1 MYVNCIL
8 MINLWYSVG
17 YQYESY
23 DFQNHVQTMRKTK
36 QEALQ
41 TRNNLLETALIVF
54 YDRGVAQAS
63 LDEIA
68 KTAGVTRG
76 ALYWHFKN
84 KEDLFDALFQKHFA
98 DIEQHL
104 EQSSQPAHS
113 DDPLTALYNG
123 MLDHCQSL
131 VSSNEI
137 RKFATILN
145 FKCEQTKHNQG
156 IIELS
161 HQYHRRWDQL
171 LINILQESKR
181 QGLLPK
187 NLNVERAL
195 LLLTSTIGGLA
206 VNWLASPERFNL
218 MAHAPAIIQTC
229 FDNLKNSPHLRD
241 EDI

>member
-1 MYVNCIL
+1 MYVNRIL
-8 MINLWYSVG
+8 TINLWYSVG

-23 DFQNHVQTMRKTK
+23 YFQNHVQTMRKTK

-41 TRNNLLETALIVF
+41 TRNNLLDAALIVC

-98 DIEQHL
+98 DVEQHL
-104 EQSSQPAHS
+104 EQTAQPNHSS
-113 DDPLTALYNG
+113 DPLTALYSS
-123 MLDHCQSL
+123 MLEHCQSL
-131 VSSNEI
+131 VSDI
-137 RKFATILN
+137 KLRKFGTILHL
-145 FKCEQTKHNQG
+145 KCEQTAHNQG
-156 IIELS
+156 IVELAQ
-161 HQYHRRWDQL
+161 QYHRRWDQL

-181 QGLLPK
+181 QGQLPK
-187 NLNVERAL
+187 NLNIERAL
-195 LLLTSTIGGLA
+195 LLLTSTIGGLGI
-206 VNWLASPERFNL
+206 NWLEAPDRFDL